1 MMLVEY
7 MHNPEFTVDLLA
19 EKGEVIYEVGREN
32 VVSMMSIAQETVVK
46 YDKLAYKVGADV
58 VKLLQMDGNV
68 GFDFMRND
76 KGEAVLMDINPR
88 ITATVSVIVAAGV
101 NLIYLRV
108 KQLLGEEL
116 PKVEPIFG
124 TRLRRR
130 YDEMFTTPEGE
141 LIQF

>member
-1 MMLVEY
+1 
-7 MHNPEFTVDLLA
+7 
-19 EKGEVIYEVGREN
+19 
-32 VVSMMSIAQETVVK
+32 
-46 YDKLAYKVGADV
+46 
-58 VKLLQMDGNV
+58 MDGNV

-88 ITATVSVIVAAGV
+88 ITATVSVIAASGV

-116 PKVEPIFG
+116 PKVTPVFG

-141 LIQF
+141 LIEF